1 MKGKGQQST
10 VYDVAKYIID
20 NFGPMSAMKLQKLA
34 FYSQAMALVWD
45 DVPIFE
51 DDFEA
56 WPKGPVCRNLFQTH
70 KGMFMIEG
78 SEFLESYE
86 PDINRISDD
95 HKATINAVCNSLKD
109 VSGYDLS
116 QMTHSEAPWLDAR
129 GGLSAG
135 EHCNTIITKES
146 MEEDYQGNW

>member
-1 MKGKGQQST
+1 
-10 VYDVAKYIID
+10 
-20 NFGPMSAMKLQKLA
+20 
-34 FYSQAMALVWD
+34 
-45 DVPIFE
+45 
-51 DDFEA
+51 
-56 WPKGPVCRNLFQTH
+56 
-70 KGMFMIEG
+70 MFMIEG

-146 MEEDYQGNW
+146 MEEYYQGNW

>member
-1 MKGKGQQST
+1 
-10 VYDVAKYIID
+10 
-20 NFGPMSAMKLQKLA
+20 
-34 FYSQAMALVWD
+34 MALVWD

-56 WPKGPVCRNLFQTH
+56 WPKGPVCRKLFQTH

-86 PDINRISDD
+86 PDVNRICDD

-116 QMTHSEAPWLDAR
+116 QMTHSEAPWVDAR
-129 GGLSAG
+129 GGLPAG
-135 EHCNTIITKES
+135 AHCDTIITKES
-146 MEEDYQGNW
+146 MEEYYQGNW

>member
-10 VYDVAKYIID
+10 IYDVAKYIID

-56 WPKGPVCRNLFQTH
+56 WSKGPVCRNLFQTH
-70 KGMFMIEG
+70 KHMFMIEG

-86 PDINRISDD
+86 PDVNRICDN
-95 HKATINAVCNSLKD
+95 HKATIDAVCNSLKD

-116 QMTHSEAPWLDAR
+116 QMTHSEAPWADAR
-129 GGLSAG
+129 GGLPAG
-135 EHCNTIITKES
+135 ARCNTIITKES
-146 MEEDYQGNW
+146 MEEYYQGHW

>member
-1 MKGKGQQST
+1 
-10 VYDVAKYIID
+10 
-20 NFGPMSAMKLQKLA
+20 MKLQKLA

-78 SEFLESYE
+78 SGVL
-86 PDINRISDD
+86 R
-95 HKATINAVCNSLKD
+95 KL
-109 VSGYDLS
+109 
-116 QMTHSEAPWLDAR
+116 
-129 GGLSAG
+129 
-135 EHCNTIITKES
+135 
-146 MEEDYQGNW
+146 